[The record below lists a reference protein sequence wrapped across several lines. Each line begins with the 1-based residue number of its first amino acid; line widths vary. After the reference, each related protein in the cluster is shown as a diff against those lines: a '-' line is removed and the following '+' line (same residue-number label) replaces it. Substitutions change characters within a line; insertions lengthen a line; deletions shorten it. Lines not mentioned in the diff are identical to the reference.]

1 MTNGSV
7 LSCWH
12 ISPASQ
18 CFACACVR
26 YTFYMPSVLF
36 LSFSL
41 IRLTGRGRRHRWLIS
56 LVKLL
61 RRTLFFFF
69 FRLCF
74 IGAKQYEDLPF
85 FCFSSLTF
93 RLCLC
98 VCIVAVFVALP
109 WQMCFRAS
117 WTSTEEE
124 CNHAR
129 SHIQLFC
136 FPYLSSLFFLFS
148 LCDAVVCAH
157 SAWSPRV
164 WKVHSIH
171 LHSLN
176 WCCTLIFVWP
186 V

>member
-61 RRTLFFFF
+61 RRTHFFFFCVLSVLNSMKTCLFFFF
-69 FRLCF
+69 FPL
-74 IGAKQYEDLPF
+74 
-85 FCFSSLTF
+85 SLSD
-93 RLCLC
+93 CVC

-136 FPYLSSLFFLFS
+136 FPYLSSLFSSSLF
-148 LCDAVVCAH
+148 A
-157 SAWSPRV
+157 
-164 WKVHSIH
+164 
-171 LHSLN
+171 
-176 WCCTLIFVWP
+176 TL
-186 V
+186 